1 MKTNKKTIAI
11 KNQISRVHYYDWQ
24 FLNCFNSHLRKY
36 LEKKYKQPADKIYRF
51 LSYCQFQDFLSF
63 GTVNKKFLKRL
74 CNTKYYMRV
83 FLKYRIY
90 ILGALKV
97 LED

>member
-1 MKTNKKTIAI
+1 MKTNKKVIAI
-11 KNQISRVHYYDWQ
+11 KYQISRVRYYDWQ
-24 FLNCFNSHLRKY
+24 FLRLFNCHLWQY
-36 LEKKYKQPADKIYRF
+36 LEKKYKQPADKIYKF
-51 LSYCQFQDFLSF
+51 LSYCRFEDFLSF

-83 FLKYRIY
+83 YLKHRIY
-90 ILGALKV
+90 ILDALKV